1 MSTQV
6 YTSAVAI
13 TFVLLAIMVG
23 CGSEPAKQS
32 QPETAQ
38 ATPQDLLEIELK
50 KADAQASDVAATEDQ
65 SPQDQSPTVSET
77 ISGTDETLLIGGK
90 PLSIPKAT
98 GSVSPRNDEYHDT
111 HNNAI
116 VVLQSPTKA
125 MMDFPRDRR
134 NEVDWVKT
142 LDSGYIEPRA
152 DLLGKGKMITMDMD
166 IVMKNTQNMPH
177 VRFPHKAHTKW
188 LACDNCH
195 PKIFEPKEH
204 ANPIT
209 MNKVLRGEFCGVC
222 HDKVAFSLFV
232 CERCHSVP
240 HEGSGPAWWKK

>member
-1 MSTQV
+1 MSNQA
-6 YTSAVAI
+6 YTSSVAAA
-13 TFVLLAIMVG
+13 LLLLVVVVG
-23 CGSEPAKQS
+23 CGSEPAKQTDI
-32 QPETAQ
+32 QPAPPSPQELLATELTKADEQASAVATAQ
-38 ATPQDLLEIELK
+38 GQAPEVIDTESAADEIL
-50 KADAQASDVAATEDQ
+50 V
-65 SPQDQSPTVSET
+65 
-77 ISGTDETLLIGGK
+77 IGGK

-111 HNNAI
+111 DNNAI

-125 MMDFPRDRR
+125 MVDFPRDRR

-142 LDSGYIEPRA
+142 LDGGYIEPRA
-152 DLLGKGKMITMDMD
+152 DLNGKGQMITMDLD
-166 IVMKNTQNMPH
+166 IVMKNTQNMPF
-177 VRFPHKAHTKW
+177 VRFPHIAHTKW
-188 LACDNCH
+188 LACENCH

-240 HEGSGPAWWKK
+240 HAGSGPAWWKK